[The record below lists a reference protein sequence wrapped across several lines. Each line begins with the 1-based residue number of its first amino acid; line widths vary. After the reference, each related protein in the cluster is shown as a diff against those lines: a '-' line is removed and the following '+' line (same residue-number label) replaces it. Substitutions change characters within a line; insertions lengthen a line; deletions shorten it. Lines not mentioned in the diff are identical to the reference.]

1 MIRRPRANTV
11 AHQALAVLVFFQS
24 WAPANSAQARQG
36 SDLPRVIFT
45 QAEMERLAHSGAMLF
60 GISGPFWT
68 PTESQVRDL
77 EQRLP
82 DFLKSS
88 TEPRANLIQPKL
100 AGYKRQYFGFTI
112 VGKRQI
118 LLNAFCDAG
127 GPKDYWRSQVV
138 FVLDGG
144 ECYFQASY
152 DPATKSFT
160 SLSINGEA

>member
-1 MIRRPRANTV
+1 MIRPRTNTI
-11 AHQALAVLVFFQS
+11 ARKALAVLFLLQS
-24 WAPANSAQARQG
+24 WVAPDSAQGRRG
-36 SDLPRVIFT
+36 SELPRVIFT
-45 QAEMERLAHSGAMLF
+45 QAQMDRLAQSGAMLF
-60 GISGPFWT
+60 EITGPFWT

-82 DFLKSS
+82 DFLKAS

-112 VGKRQI
+112 VGTRQI

-144 ECYFQASY
+144 ECYFQVSY

-160 SLSINGEA
+160 SFSINGEA